1 MIVFFSHEKASHR
14 KQSVNFFTS
23 CAARSPLVTYR
34 VALGCWRSTDSTGA
48 QKGDHERHS
57 WIRTRS
63 TQTPVGLEVRAGRQ
77 APGEK

>member
-1 MIVFFSHEKASHR
+1 M
-14 KQSVNFFTS
+14 
-23 CAARSPLVTYR
+23 TYR
-34 VALGCWRSTDSTGA
+34 VALGCWRGTDSTGA

-63 TQTPVGLEVRAGRQ
+63 TQTLVGLEVRAGRQ